1 MRILMGKVSR
11 DRYFTPAVV
20 GRSWWSLGADVGPP
34 GAADSRMSAPIA
46 QARLRNQSIGEPRL
60 RDAADVV
67 SWLGAV
73 QAQEYEPAKWGLGL
87 RIPGSVEPEIERAF
101 EAGRIL
107 RTHVM
112 RPTWHFVTPADIR
125 WLLELTG
132 PRVLRMM
139 RGHDRLLELD
149 AKTIARGNHCH
160 RAGVERATVSDPPRD
175 RRPAQ
180 TCPADDD
187 RRAAREPGDARRAR
201 RTDLQRSAPRQAVH
215 LRADRR
221 TGAER
226 PATVARRGARRT
238 EPPLLSESRSRHA
251 A

>member
-1 MRILMGKVSR
+1 MS
-11 DRYFTPAVV
+11 
-20 GRSWWSLGADVGPP
+20 GA
-34 GAADSRMSAPIA
+34 IA

-67 SWLGAV
+67 SWFGAV

-87 RIPGSVEPEIERAF
+87 RIPGSVEPGIERAF
-101 EAGRIL
+101 EEGRIL

-149 AKTIARGNHCH
+149 AKTIERGISCH
-160 RAGVERATVSDPPRD
+160 RAGVERATSI
-175 RRPAQ
+175 
-180 TCPADDD
+180 
-187 RRAAREPGDARRAR
+187 
-201 RTDLQRSAPRQAVH
+201 
-215 LRADRR
+215 
-221 TGAER
+221 
-226 PATVARRGARRT
+226 
-238 EPPLLSESRSRHA
+238 
-251 A
+251 